1 MTLYMGGRQI
11 FETSQEVHIREED
24 NKSNK
29 QVIAK
34 LLIQMSLLLVLY

>member
-1 MTLYMGGRQI
+1 MTLYMGSRQI
-11 FETSQEVHIREED
+11 FESPQEVHIREED

-34 LLIQMSLLLVLY
+34 LLLRFTNEG